1 VLKIAN
7 FKNMESILV
16 FLGALSRLIPHPP
29 NFTAISA
36 VALYGASKIPD
47 KKRAL
52 LVPLLAMLL
61 SDAIME
67 GMYRMGIWAF
77 PGFHSGMWYVY
88 GAFAV
93 VAMIG
98 FWIRSQFSY
107 GRLAIGTLCASVSFF
122 MITNFGVWLS
132 GWYGYTVEG
141 LVVCYVAAI
150 PFFRNQAI
158 GDVLFVAL
166 FFGGDYVLRQ
176 VALKRQ
182 SA

>member
-1 VLKIAN
+1 
-7 FKNMESILV
+7 
-16 FLGALSRLIPHPP
+16 
-29 NFTAISA
+29 
-36 VALYGASKIPD
+36 
-47 KKRAL
+47 
-52 LVPLLAMLL
+52 
-61 SDAIME
+61 
-67 GMYRMGIWAF
+67 
-77 PGFHSGMWYVY
+77 MWYVY

-122 MITNFGVWLS
+122 VITNFGVWLS

-141 LVVCYVAAI
+141 LVACYVAAI
-150 PFFRNQAI
+150 PFFRNQVI

-176 VALKRQ
+176 VALKKQ

>member
-1 VLKIAN
+1 MLKIAN

-77 PGFHSGMWYVY
+77 PVSIAECGMSMVPL
-88 GAFAV
+88 
-93 VAMIG
+93 
-98 FWIRSQFSY
+98 RS
-107 GRLAIGTLCASVSFF
+107 
-122 MITNFGVWLS
+122 
-132 GWYGYTVEG
+132 
-141 LVVCYVAAI
+141 
-150 PFFRNQAI
+150 
-158 GDVLFVAL
+158 
-166 FFGGDYVLRQ
+166 
-176 VALKRQ
+176 
-182 SA
+182 

>member
-36 VALYGASKIPD
+36 V
-47 KKRAL
+47 AL

-141 LVVCYVAAI
+141 LVACYVAAI